1 MKLPRYLV
9 IALFLTGC
17 VVVASKFFTA
27 DDMPTPVAVPLKVRP
42 EPEKKAS
49 VEALTDF
56 VDLFPSDVRREVVPD
71 VVRPVVPMPQE
82 PAFPYLVVGAWW
94 QKGERIV
101 IISNGNQD
109 RLICQRCGVKD
120 ALHPGSAVT
129 PEWRLIKIADD
140 AITVEWEP
148 QKLLKHI
155 ELGDLK
161 SAPIR

>member
-17 VVVASKFFTA
+17 AVVASEFFTT
-27 DDMPTPVAVPLKVRP
+27 DDISTPVAAPLKVRP
-42 EPEKKAS
+42 VPEKKAS
-49 VEALTDF
+49 VEELTDF
-56 VDLFPSDVRREVVPD
+56 VDLFPSGLRHVVAAE
-71 VVRPVVPMPQE
+71 VVRPVIPVPQE

-101 IISNGNQD
+101 IISNGNHD

-120 ALHPGSAVT
+120 AIHPGSAVT

-140 AITVEWEP
+140 AMTVEWEP

>member
-1 MKLPRYLV
+1 MRIPRYLV

-17 VVVASKFFTA
+17 AVVASEFVTA
-27 DDMPTPVAVPLKVRP
+27 NEASHPVDAPLKVRP
-42 EPEKKAS
+42 ASEKKAPM
-49 VEALTDF
+49 EELTDF
-56 VDLFPSDVRREVVPD
+56 VDLFPSGVRHVAVPD
-71 VVRPVVPMPQE
+71 VVAPVVPAPQE
-82 PAFPYLVVGAWW
+82 PAFPYQVVGAWW
-94 QKGERIV
+94 QEGKRIV
-101 IISNGNQD
+101 IISNGHHD
-109 RLICQRCGVKD
+109 RLICQRCGIKD